1 MGVKG
6 LYSYLRGY
14 RNQVN
19 VNTLENVKT
28 IGVDGLSILYKF
40 RGNAEKILE
49 FLKPFRDKDIKI
61 VFVFDGKAPE
71 EKREEVEQRKE
82 KREAANDQATSIR
95 EFLQQENVDEKT
107 RVILERKIHELEF
120 GAGWFVTREI
130 RHHCQDILRRQ
141 GIESMKA
148 KGEADDVLISMWRE
162 GSIQAIISADMD
174 FMVAGVS
181 NLFIPTNGGQ
191 AEYIH
196 IQKVLELEEISFRQF
211 QEAAILCM
219 NNIYANKAFTW
230 IRHYK
235 SIENIKNKH
244 PHLCTLEKDY
254 IESMIQKF
262 NGK

>member
-14 RNQVN
+14 RKQVN
-19 VNTLENVKT
+19 VNTLENIQS
-28 IGVDGLSILYKF
+28 IGVDGLSVLYKF
-40 RGNAEKILE
+40 RGNAERILQ
-49 FLKPFRDKDIKI
+49 FLKPFREKGIKI
-61 VFVFDGKAPE
+61 LFVFDGKAPE

-82 KREAANDQATSIR
+82 KREAANDQASSIR

-107 RVILERKIHELEF
+107 RILLERKIHELEF

-130 RHHCQDILRRQ
+130 RHHCQDILRKQ
-141 GIESMKA
+141 GIESIKA
-148 KGEADDVLISMWRE
+148 KGEADDVLISMWRA
-162 GSIQAIISADMD
+162 GSIQAIISCDMD
-174 FMVAGVS
+174 FLVAGVS
-181 NLFIPTNGGQ
+181 TLFIPNNGGQ
-191 AEYIH
+191 VEYID
-196 IQKVLELEEISFRQF
+196 ISKVLELEEISFHQF

-235 SIENIKNKH
+235 SIENIKKKH
-244 PHLCTLEKDY
+244 SHLCNLEKEY
-254 IESMIQKF
+254 VEKMIGKF